1 MAELYPV
8 EDAWK
13 RSPVVLLPR
22 TAVRTE
28 TIACVAM
35 NLAVQSGGEEY
46 RADSGG
52 PVCTAESG
60 GSPTEGAA
68 IETPVDRIRCS
79 LIDE

>member
-1 MAELYPV
+1 
-8 EDAWK
+8 
-13 RSPVVLLPR
+13 
-22 TAVRTE
+22 
-28 TIACVAM
+28 M